1 MGANMVQFV
10 KTHFPERM
18 GSPQFRASR
27 VVLLVRNPFDAIDSF
42 YNLMMTG
49 THTATVTPEIREKT
63 AKIWDEYVMKEIRVW
78 IGFHK
83 FWLNQDVPIMLIR
96 YEDLIR
102 KPDKVMLRVLQ
113 FVLEVKRMGSFFT
126 ERIDRCILD
135 QQKIEGMGSY
145 KPRSGGIGKS
155 MSKYS
160 PELFNKLKAEPDL
173 QNIMSYLGYKDLFD
187 LPPEQWSD
195 LKPLDHYATEYL
207 PSWHDGGQPKFSQ
220 VNKGNLAR
228 TKNEVTYWN
237 KLKMELGISEV
248 NCDCD
253 KCKAIKNGGQK
264 SDGKDEGEG
273 ECKIEQADEK
283 DECEESKK

>member
-1 MGANMVQFV
+1 MAVGANMVQFV

-49 THTATVTPEIREKT
+49 THTASVTPEIREKT

-113 FVLEVKRMGSFFT
+113 FVLEVKRMGSFFMLV
-126 ERIDRCILD
+126 DFLL
-135 QQKIEGMGSY
+135 GV
-145 KPRSGGIGKS
+145 KS
-155 MSKYS
+155 MLLS
-160 PELFNKLKAEPDL
+160 F
-173 QNIMSYLGYKDLFD
+173 
-187 LPPEQWSD
+187 
-195 LKPLDHYATEYL
+195 
-207 PSWHDGGQPKFSQ
+207 
-220 VNKGNLAR
+220 
-228 TKNEVTYWN
+228 
-237 KLKMELGISEV
+237 
-248 NCDCD
+248 
-253 KCKAIKNGGQK
+253 
-264 SDGKDEGEG
+264 
-273 ECKIEQADEK
+273 
-283 DECEESKK
+283 